1 MTFLGWEQETEK
13 NYSEKTANEIDEEI
27 ARFIR
32 EAEAVA
38 VKILTQKKAMLI
50 KIAKVLIEKETI
62 EKEEFEEL
70 INIVKRVGTKKRV

>member
-1 MTFLGWEQETEK
+1 
-13 NYSEKTANEIDEEI
+13 
-27 ARFIR
+27 
-32 EAEAVA
+32 
-38 VKILTQKKAMLI
+38 MLI